1 MHFAIKDQV
10 FQPKI
15 GIPMGSDLPSFL
27 ANFFM
32 LLCYAKYPWV
42 VPLKDKRGIT
52 IAKITKKILFK
63 ASL

>member
-1 MHFAIKDQV
+1 
-10 FQPKI
+10 
-15 GIPMGSDLPSFL
+15 MGSDLPSFL

-52 IAKITKKILFK
+52 IAKITKKILFQ